1 LKKAAETKIAAANDQ
16 PEWKNAP
23 NYDPEAGNIQTNYIS
38 SRPFAQFSGYRK
50 RFIFL
55 NLDFISDYK

>member
-38 SRPFAQFSGYRK
+38 SRPFAQFAGYRK
-50 RFIFL
+50 RLFFL
-55 NLDFISDYK
+55 I